1 MLKTI
6 FILPLAML
14 SACATLVNG
23 SSQNVTVSTNP
34 PGASCTLDR
43 VGARVGAIPATP
55 GSVRVDKSKNDL
67 SVTCA
72 KGGYQTAT
80 VAHPPSFGAATF
92 GNIIAGG
99 VIGVVVDAASG
110 ANYTYPDDVRVDLAA
125 NPTPAAPPMALQAPL
140 NGPEAPTRLMPVVAQ
155 PETQP
160 LLVKP
165 TRISATT
172 RQYPH

>member
-6 FILPLAML
+6 CVFPLAML

-43 VGARVGAIPATP
+43 IGARVGAIPATP
-55 GSVRVDKSKNDL
+55 GSVRLDKSKNDL

-72 KGGYQTAT
+72 KDGYQTAT
-80 VAHPPSFGAATF
+80 VSRAPSFGGATF

-110 ANYTYPDDVRVDLAA
+110 ANYSYPDDIRVDLAA
-125 NPTPAAPPMALQAPL
+125 SPAPATPPMALQAPS
-140 NGPEAPTRLMPVVAQ
+140 NGPDAPIRLMPVAAQ
-155 PETQP
+155 PETP
-160 LLVKP
+160 STRIKP
-165 TRISATT
+165 TRISATAGQY
-172 RQYPH
+172 RQ

>member
-1 MLKTI
+1 MLKKVLM
-6 FILPLAML
+6 FPLAML
-14 SACATLVNG
+14 LACATLVNG
-23 SSQNVTVSTNP
+23 SRQNVTVSTNP

-55 GSVRVDKSKNDL
+55 GSVRVDRSKNDV

-72 KGGYQTAT
+72 KDGYPTAT

-110 ANYTYPDDVRVDLAA
+110 ANYTYPEDIRTDLAA
-125 NPTPAAPPMALQAPL
+125 NPAPALPPMALQAAPG
-140 NGPEAPTRLMPVVAQ
+140 GPDVPIRLMPVAAQ
-155 PETQP
+155 PEDQP
-160 LLVKP
+160 LRIRP
-165 TRISATT
+165 TKISATPGQHP
-172 RQYPH
+172 R